1 MRKYWSA
8 TPWVKPGNKGVH
20 TNIYIVYIFF
30 FLVYMCHMITHPY
43 FYFVTLIT
51 FILIYLSYG
60 VCFTIWGCLTEALVW
75 KKMIL
80 FYSILFCFNCY
91 ISFHYVLFDLI
102 SLYYF
107 GPIFST
113 QFCFVLFFPKYWI
126 LRASAYFFKI
136 LFNHAFDFHFWDWQ
150 TTKNNIVEI
159 QGDFLW
165 WCRHFYCVHCYVLLF
180 LMLTFLVNC
189 GSLHILTLYF
199 FSSPNLIQA
208 KKVTVSNH
216 LVIIGS

>member
-1 MRKYWSA
+1 MSHDYSSILLFC
-8 TPWVKPGNKGVH
+8 NFNH
-20 TNIYIVYIFF
+20 FHFN
-30 FLVYMCHMITHPY
+30 L
-43 FYFVTLIT
+43 
-51 FILIYLSYG
+51 FI
-60 VCFTIWGCLTEALVW
+60 IWCVFHNLRLFDRGFGL
-75 KKMIL
+75 KNKMIL